1 MSEFDDDAWEQRDQ
15 EDAKALSRFAQALAT
30 VQRPDPGGQGVVGR
44 LYHYT
49 TLTGL
54 AGIIDDTCFW
64 ASDVR
69 YMNDASELAYATEL
83 IDDEVQKVRSLPE
96 NRELFEAFVDIQRL
110 ADPFEFEYGPTPFIA
125 CFCEVDDLL
134 SQWRGYGSSDSVS
147 LEVDMEKV
155 AHLSHRS
162 MRMKKVVYDKDRQRA
177 LASQTIATWL
187 RTARDLITEGWDPND
202 LFRIGASWALGQAML
217 DYHLCFKHPTF
228 SEEREWRVIKL
239 VNTTS
244 EIKRMAHEL
253 PTGNLLSPV
262 ISMYPP
268 EDVDILFRQSPYGFT
283 PYVEVPATGSNGNRV
298 PITAVRQGPRSH
310 ADIAL
315 KSLALYMHSKGY
327 NSDNTH
333 VDKTGVPLRR

>member
-1 MSEFDDDAWEQRDQ
+1 MSDFDDDAFEQRDR
-15 EDAKALSRFAQALAT
+15 EDAAALNRFAQAHASAGRL
-30 VQRPDPGGQGVVGR
+30 DPNGQGVVGR

-69 YMNDASELAYATEL
+69 YMNDASELSYATEL
-83 IDDEVQKVRSLPE
+83 IDEEVQKVRSLPE
-96 NRELFEAFVDIQRL
+96 NREVFEPFADVQRL
-110 ADPFEFEYGPTPFIA
+110 GDPFEFEYGPTPFIA

-134 SQWRGYGSSDSVS
+134 SQWRGYGPSDSVS
-147 LEVDMEKV
+147 LEIDIEKV

-162 MRMKKVVYDKDRQRA
+162 MHMRKVVYNEGLQRT
-177 LASQTIATWL
+177 LATEAIATWL
-187 RTARDLITEGWDPND
+187 RTARELITEGWDPDD
-202 LFRIGASWALGQAML
+202 LFRIGASWALGQATL

-228 SEEREWRVIKL
+228 SEEREWRLIKL

-244 EIKRMAHEL
+244 EIKRMTDDL
-253 PTGNLLSPV
+253 PTEKQLSPV

-268 EDVDILFRQSPYGFT
+268 EDVDILFRRSAYGFT
-283 PYVEVPATGSNGNRV
+283 PYVEVPATDSTGNRV
-298 PITAVRQGPRSH
+298 PITAIRQGPRSH

-315 KSLALYMHSKGY
+315 QSLALYMRSKGY
-327 NSDNTH
+327 NSDRTQ
-333 VDKTGVPLRR
+333 VGKTGVPLRR